1 MVFFTNTV
9 CCPRLIMERR
19 AVVIRVDKDQQM
31 ENILLVVI
39 LLQMMSVPESEED
52 LALAVN
58 PMTLALTGHVMV
70 TLAEAGNVMVTHA
83 GAGHLKVTHTCV
95 IRTCV
100 SVSMQ
105 HAH

>member
-19 AVVIRVDKDQQM
+19 DVVIRVDKEQQM

-39 LLQMMSVPESEED
+39 MLQMMSVPESEED

-70 TLAEAGNVMVTHA
+70 TLAEAGNIMLLLIGSSQVP
-83 GAGHLKVTHTCV
+83 GACGLITC
-95 IRTCV
+95 R
-100 SVSMQ
+100 
-105 HAH
+105 

>member
-9 CCPRLIMERR
+9 CCLRLMTERR
-19 AVVIRVDKDQQM
+19 AVVIRVAKEM
-31 ENILLVVI
+31 ENILMVVI
-39 LLQMMSVPESEED
+39 MLQMMSVPQSEED
-52 LALAVN
+52 PALVVH
-58 PMTLALTGHVMV
+58 PPTMALTGHVMV

>member
-9 CCPRLIMERR
+9 CCLRLMMERR
-19 AVVIRVDKDQQM
+19 AVVIRVAKEM
-31 ENILLVVI
+31 ENILMVVI
-39 LLQMMSVPESEED
+39 MLQMMSVPQSEED
-52 LALAVN
+52 PALVVH
-58 PMTLALTGHVMV
+58 PVTMALTGHVMV
-70 TLAEAGNVMVTHA
+70 TLA